1 MKSIFFKNFVLT
13 AGMFVLCFLLFGVSL
28 FLMARG
34 YIIEGER
41 TTMQHNAEEVERT
54 ASAYYRFGGLQSIDL
69 RMNISSMAR
78 STDKHIFLCSTN
90 GHVVSCSDMEW
101 MCPHINQHIDLAVIE
116 QLQQTG
122 SYESLTTLGGFY
134 DAPHYVV
141 AKTVANRENQLIGYV
156 FISYDSTE
164 LIGSWGRLLAIFV
177 VLSVLILVAAVAIEW
192 RASMRNTE
200 PLREMAAAAHSFSKG
215 NFSARVSPHPGLGEI
230 SELTDAFNSMAQSL
244 EKNERTRREFISNVS
259 HELRTPMTS
268 IAGFADGIL
277 DGVIA
282 PEDERKY
289 LQTISSETKRL
300 SRLVR
305 SMLDMSRLQ
314 EGADGMDL
322 APFDHSEMVLQT
334 LLNFESRID
343 QKALEVDLDMP
354 EEHLYALGH
363 VDALTRVVYNILDN
377 AVKFAREGGKLT
389 IALWRQGGKLYTRI
403 ADEGQTIEPE
413 ELPRI
418 FERFHKTDA
427 SRGLDR
433 DGAGL
438 GLYMVKAILDS
449 HDQDIFVKSKDGE
462 TSFVFTLTE
471 SQPPAQ
477 LPSAH
482 SDATEGDITRA
493 L

>member
-1 MKSIFFKNFVLT
+1 MKSIFFKNFIVT
-13 AGMFVLCFLLFGVSL
+13 ASMFILCFLLFGISL
-28 FLMARG
+28 FFMARG
-34 YIIEGER
+34 YIIQGER
-41 TTMQHNAEEVERT
+41 TTMEHNAEEVERT

-101 MCPHINQHIDLAVIE
+101 MCPHIGQHVDQTIID
-116 QLQQTG
+116 QLKRTG
-122 SYESLTTLGGFY
+122 SYEALTSLGGFY

-141 AKTVANRENQLIGYV
+141 AKTIANRENHLIGFV

-177 VLSVLILVAAVAIEW
+177 IMSILILVVAVAIEW
-192 RASMRNTE
+192 RASMRNTQ

-215 NFSARVSPHPGLGEI
+215 NFAARVHPYPGLGEI
-230 SELTDAFNSMAQSL
+230 SELTDAFNSMADSM
-244 EKNERTRREFISNVS
+244 ERHERTRREFISNVS

-277 DGVIA
+277 DGTISA
-282 PEDERKY
+282 ADEPKY

-314 EGADGMDL
+314 EGADGMDM
-322 APFDHSEMVLQT
+322 AVYDHTEMVVQT

-343 QKALEVDLDMP
+343 QKSLDVALDMP
-354 EEHLYALGH
+354 EEHLYALGNM
-363 VDALTRVVYNILDN
+363 DSLTRVVYNILDN
-377 AVKFAREGGKLT
+377 AVKFAREGGKLS
-389 IALWRQGGKLYTRI
+389 IGLWRQGGRIFTRI
-403 ADEGQTIEPE
+403 ADEGATIAPE

-418 FERFHKTDA
+418 FERFHKSDA

-462 TSFVFTLTE
+462 TAFMFTLAE
-471 SQPPAQ
+471 GEPPAQ
-477 LPSAH
+477 ITAAAQ
-482 SDATEGDITRA
+482 SD
-493 L
+493 